1 MSARALSFLFVLSAC
16 AIGSAAVA
24 VAQKLPE
31 PARADPAAPNAAL
44 TTPIEFYLAHGDA
57 NACGL
62 GCSEWIAAEGKI
74 DVGATDRFRQLLRTL
89 GNRRPPIYFHSPGGK
104 VNDALEL
111 GQLLRDRKFEV
122 SVGHTV
128 PRGCDSDKQ
137 AASACEARKRGG
149 QAIEAEISPT
159 IYACNS
165 SCVYA
170 LAGGAVRLVPPWVRL
185 GIHDIGVDP
194 NSSVPRGVALT
205 TVMRLSHA
213 RVRSYLRAMGIDDA
227 LFSAAVA
234 TPFES
239 VRLLQR
245 DEIVRFGLDRRE
257 FGETVWR
264 LSDGPAP
271 KMRKSFFVRTD
282 GDQPHY
288 VDGVIEV
295 GCNVG
300 GGVYLI
306 LARQQLGS
314 DGESSGAGSPAA
326 SIAVNGKQIALNRVS
341 SAGFYARSGWM
352 AINTLDTVADGATIE
367 LPGSE
372 LGRKE
377 LGNVTLSLDGI
388 SALYAKLRPRCPGQM
403 SDQRTVPW
411 RGDPRATAWV
421 AQLPH
426 TKQAVDDP
434 RTAAWLSKL
443 SQSKGAPPGTSAA
456 AAAAVKTAAP
466 APGEGSQALELT
478 RAAAAEQ
485 KSRLDFLYDLQ
496 PDCSSAGKLVVR
508 VLEQP
513 QHGTLSVE
521 NGQALTDFPQDDQR
535 AACNAHQSDGTLV
548 FYQPSADYHGADSI
562 ILSVTS
568 PVAGDR
574 QRHYAIEVK

>member
-1 MSARALSFLFVLSAC
+1 MSTRAIPFVLVLIAC
-16 AIGSAAVA
+16 AIGGAAVA
-24 VAQKLPE
+24 AAQKLPE
-31 PARADPAAPNAAL
+31 PARTAPAAPNAAL

-57 NACGL
+57 DACGP

-74 DVGATDRFRQLLRTL
+74 DIGAADRFRQLLRKL
-89 GNRRPPIYFHSPGGK
+89 ADRRPPIYFHSPGGK

-111 GQLLRDRKFEV
+111 GRLIRDKKFEV

-128 PRGCDSDKQ
+128 PQACASDKQ
-137 AASACEARKRGG
+137 SANSCEARKRGG
-149 QAIEAEISPT
+149 QAVEAEISPT
-159 IYACNS
+159 TYECNS

-170 LAGGAVRLVPPWVRL
+170 LAGGAVRYVPPWVKL

-194 NSSVPRGVALT
+194 NSSVPRGVSLT

-257 FGETVWR
+257 FGETAWR

-271 KMRKSFFVRTD
+271 KIIKSFFVRTD
-282 GDQPHY
+282 GDRPHY

-306 LARQQLGS
+306 LARQPLGS
-314 DGESSGAGSPAA
+314 DGASSGAGSSAA
-326 SIAVNGKQIALNRVS
+326 SIVVNGKQVTLNRLS
-341 SAGFYARSGWM
+341 SASFYARSGWM
-352 AINTLDTVADGATIE
+352 AINTLDTVGDGATIE

-372 LGRKE
+372 LDRKE
-377 LGNVTLSLDGI
+377 LGNVTLSMDGA
-388 SALYAKLRPRCPGQM
+388 SAAYAKLRPRCPGQM
-403 SDQRTVPW
+403 SAQRTVPW
-411 RGDPRATAWV
+411 RGDPRVASWV

-426 TKQAVDDP
+426 SKQAVDDP

-443 SQSKGAPPGTSAA
+443 SQSKGAPPGT
-456 AAAAVKTAAP
+456 
-466 APGEGSQALELT
+466 LELA
-478 RAAAAEQ
+478 RAATAEQ
-485 KSRLDFLYDLQ
+485 KSRLDFLYDLA
-496 PDCSSAGKLVVR
+496 PDCSPAGKPVVR
-508 VLEQP
+508 ILEQP
-513 QHGTLSVE
+513 QHGTLSIE
-521 NGQALTDFPQDDQR
+521 NGQAFTDFPQDDQR

-548 FYQPSADYHGADSI
+548 FYQPSADYRGADSI
-562 ILSVTS
+562 TLSVTLS
-568 PVAGDR
+568 VAGSLK
-574 QRHYAIEVK
+574 RHYAIDVK